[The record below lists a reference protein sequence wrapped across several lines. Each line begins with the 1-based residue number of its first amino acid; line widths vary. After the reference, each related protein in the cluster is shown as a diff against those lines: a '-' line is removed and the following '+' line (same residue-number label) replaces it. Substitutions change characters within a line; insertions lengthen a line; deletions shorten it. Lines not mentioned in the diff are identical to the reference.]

1 MVFTLRPFGHTLA
14 LCSTCDH
21 LVQFSVIRHLL
32 VPLGTGVVKTFRC
45 VTQAIEMDE
54 TDLLAIAKSLE
65 AQASEPKSH
74 MGHCNP
80 QHMVGLIANRD
91 GFLRF
96 AALCLRAAS
105 APITNDSELSRPVE
119 PCEQHEQI
127 IAAKNDVMV
136 GFTRRREEW
145 PETNAYIDSLV
156 ESRRRS
162 DRFAL
167 FGCAAVVILV
177 ILGVV
182 FLATW

>member
-1 MVFTLRPFGHTLA
+1 MIFATLTSSA
-14 LCSTCDH
+14 LLRTA
-21 LVQFSVIRHLL
+21 
-32 VPLGTGVVKTFRC
+32 VVKTFRC

-54 TDLLAIAKSLE
+54 TDLLSVAKSLE
-65 AQASEPKSH
+65 AQANDPKSH

-80 QHMVGLIANRD
+80 PHMVGLVANRD

-105 APITNDSELSRPVE
+105 SPIANDSELSRPVE
-119 PCEQHEQI
+119 PSEQHEQI
-127 IAAKNDVMV
+127 VAAKNDVMI
-136 GFTRRREEW
+136 GFARRREEW
-145 PETNAYIDSLV
+145 PETNAYIDTMV

-167 FGCAAVVILV
+167 FGCATVVVLV

-182 FLATW
+182 FLTTWW